1 MILSFLIFGYLG
13 SKVVYEEDITKLLP
27 STETGGNEQ
36 LVFRNLKVKD
46 KIFVLFTGD
55 EPEKLSMICD
65 DFMSVISNADSTNV
79 LLDNVLYDF
88 DEEMLIDAVG
98 YLYDNAPVFIPT
110 SSYDAIEESLSEDK
124 IEMQMSSN
132 FEILG
137 SAAGGAMMDLVRI
150 DPIGLRNTIFSG
162 TGDLKESMG
171 GNYLIYDSHFFTTDT
186 TVALAFISPAFKS
199 FDAKHS
205 IELIDLIDKAIV
217 DFRQKYP
224 SVEIL
229 YHGAPV
235 QSVYNSRQI
244 KKDLIMTLSVS
255 MIIISLIIGLCF
267 KNKST
272 LFLLILPVIY
282 GAIFALA
289 MIYIIKGG
297 MSLMALG
304 IGAIVLGVALSYC
317 LHVITHYK
325 YVTDPVKVL
334 EDQTVPVIL
343 GCLTTIGSFM
353 GLLFTKSELLKD
365 FGLFASL
372 ALIGTTF
379 FALVF
384 LPHLFNTKR
393 NKRSDKAFAFLEK
406 INSYPFEKQKWLIGI
421 IVILFGASLYLKN
434 FVTFDSDLKNIGYH
448 EENVVRSQ
456 KIFTEKTARGMVT
469 TYYAATSD
477 NLDSAILKSREITR
491 RLEIL
496 KDEGLLE
503 TYSKGNSLFL
513 TEKEQEERIEC
524 WNNYWSNSKVD
535 NVKKSL
541 IKYGS
546 EYGFRE
552 TTFRP
557 FLEMISQRYEPVSI
571 CESDVLPEALMSNII
586 EVSDDSYMIF
596 TSVTATK
603 ENQNK
608 VSDEIA
614 SIPGSLVIDPFY
626 YTSDMVSL
634 INKDFN
640 MTLAISSFFVFIVL
654 LISFK
659 SLVLAILAF
668 LPMAMSWVI
677 VLGIMGAMGLQFNL
691 INIVISTF
699 IFGIGVDYSIFIMD
713 GLISKYQSNK
723 DVLIFH
729 KTAIIFS
736 AIVLITGVVSLMFA
750 THPAIKSIGFSTLI
764 GMSATVLLS
773 YTLQPFLFG
782 LLIKAKQKTGTGKFL
797 SKLEIKK

>member
-289 MIYIIKGG
+289 MK
-297 MSLMALG
+297 
-304 IGAIVLGVALSYC
+304 IGR
-317 LHVITHYK
+317 
-325 YVTDPVKVL
+325 
-334 EDQTVPVIL
+334 
-343 GCLTTIGSFM
+343 
-353 GLLFTKSELLKD
+353 
-365 FGLFASL
+365 ASC
-372 ALIGTTF
+372 
-379 FALVF
+379 
-384 LPHLFNTKR
+384 
-393 NKRSDKAFAFLEK
+393 
-406 INSYPFEKQKWLIGI
+406 
-421 IVILFGASLYLKN
+421 
-434 FVTFDSDLKNIGYH
+434 
-448 EENVVRSQ
+448 
-456 KIFTEKTARGMVT
+456 
-469 TYYAATSD
+469 
-477 NLDSAILKSREITR
+477 RER
-491 RLEIL
+491 VC
-496 KDEGLLE
+496 
-503 TYSKGNSLFL
+503 
-513 TEKEQEERIEC
+513 Q
-524 WNNYWSNSKVD
+524 
-535 NVKKSL
+535 
-541 IKYGS
+541 
-546 EYGFRE
+546 
-552 TTFRP
+552 
-557 FLEMISQRYEPVSI
+557 
-571 CESDVLPEALMSNII
+571 
-586 EVSDDSYMIF
+586 
-596 TSVTATK
+596 
-603 ENQNK
+603 
-608 VSDEIA
+608 
-614 SIPGSLVIDPFY
+614 
-626 YTSDMVSL
+626 
-634 INKDFN
+634 
-640 MTLAISSFFVFIVL
+640 
-654 LISFK
+654 
-659 SLVLAILAF
+659 
-668 LPMAMSWVI
+668 
-677 VLGIMGAMGLQFNL
+677 
-691 INIVISTF
+691 
-699 IFGIGVDYSIFIMD
+699 
-713 GLISKYQSNK
+713 
-723 DVLIFH
+723 
-729 KTAIIFS
+729 
-736 AIVLITGVVSLMFA
+736 
-750 THPAIKSIGFSTLI
+750 
-764 GMSATVLLS
+764 
-773 YTLQPFLFG
+773 
-782 LLIKAKQKTGTGKFL
+782 
-797 SKLEIKK
+797 